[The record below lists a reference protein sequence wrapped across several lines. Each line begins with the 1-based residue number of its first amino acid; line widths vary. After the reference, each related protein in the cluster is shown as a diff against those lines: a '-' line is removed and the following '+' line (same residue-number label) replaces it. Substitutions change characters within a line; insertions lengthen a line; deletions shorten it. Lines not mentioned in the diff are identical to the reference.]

1 MFLALGIAFQLVKD
15 YRSSIDTLEEAIR
28 LDPRLFSAYNSIGL
42 TYRKMGEFRKAVEWY
57 SRGAGSI
64 VNAITD
70 EVHKDR
76 E

>member
-1 MFLALGIAFQLVKD
+1 MFSALGIAFQLVKD
-15 YRSSIDTLEEAIR
+15 YRSSIDTLEESIR
-28 LDPRLFSAYNSIGL
+28 LDPRLFSAYNSIGF

-57 SRGAGSI
+57 SRGAESI